1 MNELKV
7 GDTVRLKSSLTKM
20 TVDTIDGSMIYC
32 VWLDDRAH
40 LQRAIFPEYMLTKQE
55 LTSE

>member
-1 MNELKV
+1 MSELKV

-20 TVDTIDGSMIYC
+20 TVDTIEGNMIYC

-40 LQRAIFPEYMLTKQE
+40 LQRAIFPEYMLTKE